1 MYFRQWLSLWLL
13 LPVTAMACLD
23 DNQNEQLLYA
33 SAFRLAEAGSCARM
47 EPPQK
52 AACLRLVLSEPASR
66 QDDLDRLLSLIRYG
80 NVRRFR
86 VCNHRELVE
95 IRRQGGER
103 AELWACHD
111 IRVPDNTEGPGVRVL
126 AVGVSR
132 VGPTATRIRQFV
144 ALRLPSHASRTPL
157 SEQVD

>member
-1 MYFRQWLSLWLL
+1 MSLRQWVGLMWLL
-13 LPVTAMACLD
+13 PTVAVACLD

-33 SAFRLAEAGSCARM
+33 SAFRLAEAGSCSRM
-47 EPPQK
+47 EAPQK
-52 AACLRLVLSEPASR
+52 AACLDEVLAGPATR
-66 QDDLDRLLSLIRYG
+66 QEDLERLLSLIRYG
-80 NVRRFR
+80 NVRRVR
-86 VCNHRELVE
+86 VCNRRELVE

-111 IRVPDNTEGPGVRVL
+111 IRVPDNAEGAGVRVL

-132 VGPTATRIRQFV
+132 VEPTATRIRQFV

-157 SEQVD
+157 SQQVD